1 MQLFSITSFSQLH
14 SLLNLQ
20 NITCANTIIRHTLDQ
35 LKLAHQ
41 RQRPWRPLRLL
52 SPIPNEPRSAAG
64 RAKAV
69 PGEIA
74 KSGAAA
80 HCALCA
86 ARLTVPLLPPAPLQ
100 PDARTSR
107 PPAIL
112 LPQVLPPLLFLQF
125 SFQKC
130 SCVPR
135 CLQCACVVV

>member
-41 RQRPWRPLRLL
+41 RQRPWRPLGLL
-52 SPIPNEPRSAAG
+52 SPIPNDPRSAAG

-74 KSGAAA
+74 KSGTAAIA
-80 HCALCA
+80 PYVPHASQFPCSLRHPSSLTPGPPGLLQSCFLKANLCSKNIWKA
-86 ARLTVPLLPPAPLQ
+86 
-100 PDARTSR
+100 
-107 PPAIL
+107 
-112 LPQVLPPLLFLQF
+112 
-125 SFQKC
+125 
-130 SCVPR
+130 
-135 CLQCACVVV
+135 